1 MGKVE
6 LPVVAEVAL
15 DVEAKPELAPATQ
28 GNTIG
33 SKTQSSLLGKI
44 HRYVSVVIVPEWASF
59 LKGFTIV
66 DRPVGLSRVS

>member
-6 LPVVAEVAL
+6 LAVAEVAL

-33 SKTQSSLLGKI
+33 GETRPSLLSKV
-44 HRYVSVVIVPEWASF
+44 HRYVSVVIVPEWTSF

-66 DRPVGLSRVS
+66 VP